1 MEKKL
6 KDKKKGKEVNKE
18 TEENIKIDD
27 GKRFHVEDKKIRRGL
42 TVKEIRAEREL
53 LRENITLQFEKFRRR
68 TGLKVTYCEYNIDES
83 KDVFLAIEDI

>member
-1 MEKKL
+1 MSKKEAKKPVGKIEEPEEKTESPV
-6 KDKKKGKEVNKE
+6 KKSV
-18 TEENIKIDD
+18 
-27 GKRFHVEDKKIRRGL
+27 HRGL
-42 TVKEIRAEREL
+42 TVKEIRSEREL

>member
-1 MEKKL
+1 MSKKEIKKPIEKTEKSEKKS
-6 KDKKKGKEVNKE
+6 V
-18 TEENIKIDD
+18 
-27 GKRFHVEDKKIRRGL
+27 HRGL

>member
-1 MEKKL
+1 MSKKEAKKPVGKIEEPEEKTEKSEKKS
-6 KDKKKGKEVNKE
+6 V
-18 TEENIKIDD
+18 
-27 GKRFHVEDKKIRRGL
+27 HRGL